1 MYLSYCVNCPVC
13 SGVGGLQLDDR
24 EHCLRARPPA
34 PVQLHH
40 LGEGRQRPRRE
51 QPRLRRR
58 QDGGPRTVPAHRR
71 RRQLEA
77 AAALRH
83 RRHPARAHGM
93 LLLNRDNKTVEA
105 KPFVYLE
112 YDTG

>member
-58 QDGGPRTVPAHRR
+58 QDRGARPVAPHRGR
-71 RRQLEA
+71 RGQLEA
-77 AAALRH
+77 AATLCH
-83 RRHPARAHGM
+83 RWHPARAHGM
-93 LLLNRDNKTVEA
+93 IMSLLLNRN
-105 KPFVYLE
+105 F
-112 YDTG
+112 